1 MSNTAINT
9 EKNTINE
16 TITALYIVKYIS
28 IDKQNDFLKK
38 LLEATEKNSEFFN
51 KYFGQSEI
59 TIRPDKI
66 TKKINAKET
75 DNRDISKHFCDTSK
89 FSDII

>member
-28 IDKQNDFLKK
+28 NDKQNDFLKK
-38 LLEATEKNSEFFN
+38 LLEATKKN
-51 KYFGQSEI
+51 QSV
-59 TIRPDKI
+59 RAA
-66 TKKINAKET
+66 N
-75 DNRDISKHFCDTSK
+75 
-89 FSDII
+89 FSG